1 MPMEGGKSIVAMN
14 TMKEIHTE
22 YAPEAPATQAEIDA
36 FSAHFTHYYAYLDRP
51 AGANFQ
57 AVPKKLGGNSSA
69 TPHVGNHFAMFY
81 PWGGC
86 YVLAI

>member
-1 MPMEGGKSIVAMN
+1 MEGGKSIVAMN